1 MAHQSLYRRYR
12 PRRFADVRG
21 QDHVVKALRNAVAQG
36 TEGHAYLFSGPRG
49 TGKTSTAR
57 ILAKALNCPNL
68 VDGEPCG
75 ECESCLSIEHGNSYD
90 LFELDAASNNGVDA
104 MRELISRTV
113 VGSPGRN
120 KVYILDEVHML
131 SPAASN
137 ALLKTLE
144 EPPEHVCFVLAT
156 TDPQKVLPTIRSRTQ
171 HFEFSLLSATELAD
185 YVRWIRED
193 AGLTFDDAAVDHV
206 VRQGRGSARDTLSA
220 LDMVV
225 AAGGVTDRAESVE
238 EIMTALVDRDTARVM
253 IAVSDAVAQ
262 GREPR
267 VLAEQLLVS
276 LRDAFLA
283 SVHAHLEHLSDSDQ
297 AQMADLAGR
306 LGTATITRALESLG
320 LAIVDMRQA
329 ADPRVPLEVALIRL
343 TTPSA
348 DTSVQALAERIDD
361 LERRLARGI
370 PAGAAPAAPAAPAP
384 AAPTG
389 SEPPAP
395 VAPAVEPHPEPAPT
409 PGAASSPAEIRAQ
422 LAARKGDAPSAP
434 TRPAPPKP
442 PTRPG
447 APSRPGS
454 ADSSPSAPAAAATPA
469 PAPAPAP
476 SSQAPPAPAAPV
488 PEPSA
493 PTTTPASAPAAGG
506 GTVTL
511 EQLAAA
517 MTESVLPTLSGMTKS
532 LYGGGRFVG
541 EADGKF
547 QFALDNVPDRV
558 LPRAQAALAD
568 VEAALSARVGQPV
581 SVHLTNGGEGSS
593 SAPSSPGTPASTP
606 VAAADT
612 DQDERDHIDVSEL
625 EDATDVS
632 TSGVDKLVQAF
643 PGAELIE
650 QETP

>member
-68 VDGEPCG
+68 VEGEPCG

-185 YVRWIRED
+185 YVRWIRDD

-348 DTSVQALAERIDD
+348 DTSVQALVERIDD

-370 PAGAAPAAPAAPAP
+370 PAGAAPAAPAPATSPGSDTPAP
-384 AAPTG
+384 AT
-389 SEPPAP
+389 P
-395 VAPAVEPHPEPAPT
+395 VVEPHPEPAPT
-409 PGAASSPAEIRAQ
+409 SGAASSPAEIRAQ

-434 TRPAPPKP
+434 TRPSPPKP

-454 ADSSPSAPAAAATPA
+454 ADPSPSAPAATPA
-469 PAPAPAP
+469 PAPAP
-476 SSQAPPAPAAPV
+476 SSAAPPAPVALV
-488 PEPSA
+488 SEPSA
-493 PTTTPASAPAAGG
+493 PTTAPASAPAAGG

-568 VEAALSARVGQPV
+568 VEAALSVRVGQPV

-593 SAPSSPGTPASTP
+593 SAPSSSGTPAPTP
-606 VAAADT
+606 VVAADT
-612 DQDERDHIDVSEL
+612 DQDERDHIDVSDL

>member
-68 VDGEPCG
+68 VEGEPCG

-185 YVRWIRED
+185 YVRWIRDD

-348 DTSVQALAERIDD
+348 DTSVQALVERIDD

-370 PAGAAPAAPAAPAP
+370 PAGGAPAAPAAPVP
-384 AAPTG
+384 AASPGSDTPT
-389 SEPPAP
+389 PA
-395 VAPAVEPHPEPAPT
+395 APAVEPHPEPAPT

-454 ADSSPSAPAAAATPA
+454 ADPSPSAPAATPA
-469 PAPAPAP
+469 PAPAP
-476 SSQAPPAPAAPV
+476 SSAAPPAPVAPV
-488 PEPSA
+488 SEPSA
-493 PTTTPASAPAAGG
+493 PTTAPAPAPAPAAGG

-593 SAPSSPGTPASTP
+593 SAPSSSGTPAPTP
-606 VAAADT
+606 VVAADT
-612 DQDERDHIDVSEL
+612 DDQDERDHIDVSDL

>member
-68 VDGEPCG
+68 VEGEPCG

-185 YVRWIRED
+185 YVRWIRDD

-348 DTSVQALAERIDD
+348 DTSVQALVERIDD

-370 PAGAAPAAPAAPAP
+370 PAGGAPAAPAAPVP
-384 AAPTG
+384 AASPGSDTPT
-389 SEPPAP
+389 PA
-395 VAPAVEPHPEPAPT
+395 APAVEPHPEPAPT

-454 ADSSPSAPAAAATPA
+454 ADPSPSAPAATPA
-469 PAPAPAP
+469 PAPAP
-476 SSQAPPAPAAPV
+476 SSAAPPAPVALV
-488 PEPSA
+488 SEPSA
-493 PTTTPASAPAAGG
+493 PTTAPAPAPAPAAGG

-593 SAPSSPGTPASTP
+593 SAPSSSGTPAPTP
-606 VAAADT
+606 VVAADT
-612 DQDERDHIDVSEL
+612 DDQDERDHIDVSDL

>member
-348 DTSVQALAERIDD
+348 DTSVQALVERIDD

-370 PAGAAPAAPAAPAP
+370 PAGAAPAAPAPATSPGSDTPAP
-384 AAPTG
+384 AT
-389 SEPPAP
+389 P
-395 VAPAVEPHPEPAPT
+395 VVEPHPEPAPT
-409 PGAASSPAEIRAQ
+409 SGAASSPAEIRAQ

-434 TRPAPPKP
+434 TRPSPPKP

-454 ADSSPSAPAAAATPA
+454 ADPSPSAPAATPA
-469 PAPAPAP
+469 PAPAP
-476 SSQAPPAPAAPV
+476 SSAAPPAPVALV
-488 PEPSA
+488 SEPSA
-493 PTTTPASAPAAGG
+493 PTTAPAPAPAAGG

-568 VEAALSARVGQPV
+568 VEAALSVRVGQPV

-593 SAPSSPGTPASTP
+593 SAPSSSGTPAPTP
-606 VAAADT
+606 VVAADT
-612 DQDERDHIDVSEL
+612 DQDERDHIDVSDL

>member
-68 VDGEPCG
+68 VEGEPCG

-185 YVRWIRED
+185 YVRWIRDD

-348 DTSVQALAERIDD
+348 DTSVQALVERIDD

-370 PAGAAPAAPAAPAP
+370 PAGGAPAAPAAPVP
-384 AAPTG
+384 AASPGSDTPT
-389 SEPPAP
+389 PA
-395 VAPAVEPHPEPAPT
+395 APAVEPHPEPAPT

-454 ADSSPSAPAAAATPA
+454 GDSSPSAPAATPA
-469 PAPAPAP
+469 PAPAP
-476 SSQAPPAPAAPV
+476 SSAAPPAPAAPV
-488 PEPSA
+488 SEPSA
-493 PTTTPASAPAAGG
+493 PTTAPAPAPAPAAGG

-593 SAPSSPGTPASTP
+593 SAPSSSGTPAPTP
-606 VAAADT
+606 VVAADT
-612 DQDERDHIDVSEL
+612 DDQDERDHIDVSDL

>member
-68 VDGEPCG
+68 VEGEPCG

-185 YVRWIRED
+185 YVRWIRDD

-348 DTSVQALAERIDD
+348 DTSVQALVERIDD

-370 PAGAAPAAPAAPAP
+370 PAGGAPAAPAAPVP
-384 AAPTG
+384 AASPGSDTPT
-389 SEPPAP
+389 PATP
-395 VAPAVEPHPEPAPT
+395 VVEPHPEPAPT
-409 PGAASSPAEIRAQ
+409 SGAASSPAEIRAQ

-454 ADSSPSAPAAAATPA
+454 GDSSPSAPAATPA
-469 PAPAPAP
+469 PAPAP
-476 SSQAPPAPAAPV
+476 SSAAPPAPAAPV
-488 PEPSA
+488 SEPSA
-493 PTTTPASAPAAGG
+493 PTTAPAPAPAPAAGG

-568 VEAALSARVGQPV
+568 VEAALSVRVGQPV

-593 SAPSSPGTPASTP
+593 SAPSSSGTPAPTP
-606 VAAADT
+606 VVAADT
-612 DQDERDHIDVSEL
+612 DQDERDHIDVSDL

>member
-68 VDGEPCG
+68 VEGEPCG

-131 SPAASN
+131 SPVASN

-185 YVRWIRED
+185 YVRWIRDD

-348 DTSVQALAERIDD
+348 DTSVQALVERIDD

-370 PAGAAPAAPAAPAP
+370 PAGGAPAAPAAPVPAASPGSDTPAP
-384 AAPTG
+384 AT
-389 SEPPAP
+389 P
-395 VAPAVEPHPEPAPT
+395 VVEPHPEPAPT
-409 PGAASSPAEIRAQ
+409 SGAASSPAEIRAQ

-454 ADSSPSAPAAAATPA
+454 GDSSPSAPAATPA
-469 PAPAPAP
+469 PAPAP
-476 SSQAPPAPAAPV
+476 SSAAPPAPAAPV
-488 PEPSA
+488 SEPSA
-493 PTTTPASAPAAGG
+493 PTTAPAPAPAPAAGG

-568 VEAALSARVGQPV
+568 VEAALSVRVGQPV

-593 SAPSSPGTPASTP
+593 SAPSSSGTPAPTP
-606 VAAADT
+606 VVAADT
-612 DQDERDHIDVSEL
+612 DQDERDHIDVSDL

>member
-68 VDGEPCG
+68 VEGEPCG

-185 YVRWIRED
+185 YVRWIRDD

-348 DTSVQALAERIDD
+348 DTSVQALVERIDD

-370 PAGAAPAAPAAPAP
+370 PAGAAPAAPAPATSPGSDTPAP
-384 AAPTG
+384 AT
-389 SEPPAP
+389 P
-395 VAPAVEPHPEPAPT
+395 VVEPHPEPAPT
-409 PGAASSPAEIRAQ
+409 SGAASSPAEIRAQ

-434 TRPAPPKP
+434 TRPSPPKP

-454 ADSSPSAPAAAATPA
+454 ADPSPSAPAATPA
-469 PAPAPAP
+469 PAPAP
-476 SSQAPPAPAAPV
+476 SSAAPPAPVALV
-488 PEPSA
+488 SEPSA
-493 PTTTPASAPAAGG
+493 PTTAPAPAPAAGG

-568 VEAALSARVGQPV
+568 VEAALSVRVGQPV

-593 SAPSSPGTPASTP
+593 SAPSSSGTPAPTP
-606 VAAADT
+606 VVAADT
-612 DQDERDHIDVSEL
+612 DQDERDHIDVSDL

>member
-68 VDGEPCG
+68 VEGEPCG

-185 YVRWIRED
+185 YVRWIRDD

-348 DTSVQALAERIDD
+348 DTSVQALVERIDD

-370 PAGAAPAAPAAPAP
+370 PAGAAPAAPAPATSPGSDTPAP
-384 AAPTG
+384 AT
-389 SEPPAP
+389 P
-395 VAPAVEPHPEPAPT
+395 VVEPHPEPAPT
-409 PGAASSPAEIRAQ
+409 SGAASSPAEIRAQ

-454 ADSSPSAPAAAATPA
+454 ADPSPSAPAATPA
-469 PAPAPAP
+469 PAPAP
-476 SSQAPPAPAAPV
+476 SSAAPPAPVALV
-488 PEPSA
+488 SEPSA
-493 PTTTPASAPAAGG
+493 PTTAPAPAPAAGG

-568 VEAALSARVGQPV
+568 VEAALSVRVGQPV

-593 SAPSSPGTPASTP
+593 SAPSSSGTPAPTP
-606 VAAADT
+606 VVAADT
-612 DQDERDHIDVSEL
+612 DQDERDHIDVSDL